1 MKTSRTNDTTSTS
14 GAHHLAAY
22 RFPPKRSGNPKGR
35 PKTKLPTQEDII
47 RSLWSLLVKSA
58 APSTGA
64 AAVAKLLL
72 ETVAPDELTA
82 PEAPA
87 SAGPSNAIPKRAR
100 RELEAL
106 LTRDPDPELDEL
118 DPVIAAAG
126 VTQTTV

>member
-1 MKTSRTNDTTSTS
+1 MKTSRTNDTNSTS
-14 GAHHLAAY
+14 GTHHLAAH

-47 RSLWSLLVKSA
+47 RSLWSLLGKSA

-72 ETVAPDELTA
+72 ETVPPDELTA

-87 SAGPSNAIPKRAR
+87 SAGPSNAIPKRPR
-100 RELEAL
+100 RELEPAP
-106 LTRDPDPELDEL
+106 TRDPDHELDEL
-118 DPVIAAAG
+118 DPGRG

>member
-14 GAHHLAAY
+14 GAHHLAAH

-82 PEAPA
+82 PEAVMP
-87 SAGPSNAIPKRAR
+87 SGPSNAIPKRKR
-100 RELEAL
+100 PTVHE
-106 LTRDPDPELDEL
+106 PDEPTEP